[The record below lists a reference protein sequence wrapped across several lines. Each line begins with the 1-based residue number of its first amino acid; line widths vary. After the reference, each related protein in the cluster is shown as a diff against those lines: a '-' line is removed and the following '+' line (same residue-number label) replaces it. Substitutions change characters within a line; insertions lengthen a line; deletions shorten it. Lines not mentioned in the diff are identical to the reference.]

1 MSVKQ
6 QKVSTEIRREQ
17 IIQSAL
23 RIIAEKGARNLTTA
37 AIAKDAGMSEANIY
51 RHFGSKA
58 EIISEAV
65 AKIGAGLRANIDSVS
80 KKGGTASPVEQ
91 LKNLFMLHLGYVE
104 KNEGIPRLVFSEEV
118 HAGDNMLK
126 QKLLES
132 VDSYAARIELL
143 LKEGQKTGSI
153 KTGINPWATAK
164 MFIGMVQ
171 VTIFRWSLSG
181 GSFSLVAE
189 GRKLWD
195 NFQKCIEV

>member
-1 MSVKQ
+1 MPDKQ

-17 IIQSAL
+17 IVQSAL

-65 AKIGAGLRANIDSVS
+65 AKIGAGLRANIGSVS

-91 LKNLFMLHLGYVE
+91 LKNIFMLHLGYVE

-118 HAGDNMLK
+118 HAGDSMLK
-126 QKLLES
+126 QQLLAS
-132 VDSYAARIELL
+132 IDSYATQIELL
-143 LKEGQKTGSI
+143 IKDGQRAGSI
-153 KTGINPWATAK
+153 KAGINPGTTAK

-171 VTIFRWSLSG
+171 ITILRWSLSG
-181 GSFSLVAE
+181 FSFSLVAE
-189 GRKLWD
+189 GKKLWD
-195 NFQKCIEV
+195 NFQKCIEI